1 MKPGGRDWEPRALG
15 DFSPSPNIRAR
26 PEDYPINDDNSP
38 IKVAN
43 FDGSIGWLACYGER
57 ESCAGFE
64 RSAGKQSAMA
74 EEKLD
79 LGWRKRR
86 LDSACALP
94 HRRRTP
100 GTRHPDRSRRGCGD
114 HQLSVR
120 RAHFPVGRCLI
131 AAGSGR
137 GRQSRKPS

>member
-1 MKPGGRDWEPRALG
+1 MGRAGRLDETEGRDWEPRALG

-57 ESCAGFE
+57 ESCAGIE

-100 GTRHPDRSRRGCGD
+100 GIRTAADAAAAIINFRSE
-114 HQLSVR
+114 
-120 RAHFPVGRCLI
+120 GRTSLWVV
-131 AAGSGR
+131 A
-137 GRQSRKPS
+137 